1 MYKMPFKYL
10 SHTADVEFAAY
21 GKDMKEAIENSAL
34 ALLNV
39 ALDVKKINDEKGVI
53 KTISIREKADT
64 IENLVWF
71 VLQDIISKRASGYLN
86 AFKFKIEKIEEK
98 ENSAFLG
105 GRLFYKKLKD
115 DYTLL
120 DVKAV
125 TPHDLKVLKTKNG
138 YSINVVIDV

>member
-1 MYKMPFKYL
+1 MHKVPFKYL

-21 GKDMKEAIENSAL
+21 GKDTKEAIENSAL

-39 ALDVKKINDEKGVI
+39 ALDVKKISGQKGAI
-53 KTISIREKADT
+53 KTVTINEKAAT

-86 AFKFKIEKIEEK
+86 AFKFKVDKLEENEKATK
-98 ENSAFLG
+98 LS
-105 GRLFYKKLKD
+105 GRLFYKKLKE

-125 TPHDLKVLKTKNG
+125 TPHDLKVSKTRKG
-138 YSINVVIDV
+138 CSINVIIDV